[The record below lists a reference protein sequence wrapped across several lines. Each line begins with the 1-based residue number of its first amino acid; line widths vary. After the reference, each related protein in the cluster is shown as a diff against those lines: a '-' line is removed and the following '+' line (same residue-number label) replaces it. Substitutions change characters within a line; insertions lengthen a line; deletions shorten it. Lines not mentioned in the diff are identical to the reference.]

1 MEGLLHDPVTPEIRK
16 SPFLLLLLLSLFVL
30 LLFLKDKRVGAPL
43 YSLII
48 PFFYEFH
55 FLFLSMFIHISSVYI
70 KLDTPYFHRVQIKRA
85 AHCWPSSCSCFNN
98 SNIFSQQSKW
108 AHCLPE
114 HGTAPSQITLSLPQ
128 GFCILYVSIGTKS
141 NSQTKPLQLS
151 I

>member
-30 LLFLKDKRVGAPL
+30 LLLLKDKRVGAPL

-85 AHCWPSSCSCFNN
+85 AHCWPSTPPLSSHCGLLACCCARRLLLG
-98 SNIFSQQSKW
+98 FSFQKPSSHP
-108 AHCLPE
+108 ALPP
-114 HGTAPSQITLSLPQ
+114 ASSFL
-128 GFCILYVSIGTKS
+128 
-141 NSQTKPLQLS
+141 
-151 I
+151 